1 MILERSFAVASD
13 HVRNL
18 MEPFARPLRLMEVN
32 DNDTTHNSDTVHN
45 SDTALPPHIEAY
57 LARQR
62 SWHRFLRGTG
72 LDRTPK

>member
-1 MILERSFAVASD
+1 
-13 HVRNL
+13 
-18 MEPFARPLRLMEVN
+18 MEVN